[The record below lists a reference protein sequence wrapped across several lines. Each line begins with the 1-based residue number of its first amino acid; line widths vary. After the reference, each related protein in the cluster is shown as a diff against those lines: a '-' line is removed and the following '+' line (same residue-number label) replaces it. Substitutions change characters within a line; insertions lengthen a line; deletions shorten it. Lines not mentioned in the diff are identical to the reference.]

1 MNSMTFILWSG
12 LGVIGLF
19 LFAKYRVSTI
29 ESNLL
34 DKIEARKVGI
44 DFIREFVGIDV
55 ESWEVYSVYWYDHET
70 VNKLHHLG
78 LLKKSTYTLHEMGLV
93 ESWRV
98 RFVHQNQSFVIGVNA
113 NGK

>member
-78 LLKKSTYTLHEMGLV
+78 LLKKIDIYFMKWDWLSLGV
-93 ESWRV
+93 
-98 RFVHQNQSFVIGVNA
+98 FVLFTKTNHS
-113 NGK
+113 

>member
-55 ESWEVYSVYWYDHET
+55 EAWEVYS
-70 VNKLHHLG
+70 
-78 LLKKSTYTLHEMGLV
+78 
-93 ESWRV
+93 ESV
-98 RFVHQNQSFVIGVNA
+98 KPGSGSCLDQTEQFPQSVSEGFGNGIG
-113 NGK
+113 